1 MNGSASYICFFG
13 VVQVED
19 TLFAAGEALSFLWG
33 SVPVTVDII
42 LKTNYTSLSTTS
54 NFLTA
59 DLSSSLP
66 SCSSNEETEATE
78 NCHVM
83 VRDAITRKLFDVLLY
98 SSRKEERCAGTVWL
112 LSLTMYCGHH
122 PTIQKML
129 PEIQVC
135 PCLYSHTANTPLIIS
150 HTQKH
155 THKEAIA
162 EAKKMDLRIYMI
174 LDMVKGSSFIG

>member
-1 MNGSASYICFFG
+1 MIHMNGRASHICSFG

-33 SVPVTVDII
+33 SVPVTADII
-42 LKTNYTSLSTTS
+42 LKTNYTSLSMTS
-54 NFLTA
+54 DFLTR
-59 DLSSSLP
+59 DVSSSL
-66 SCSSNEETEATE
+66 SSYSSNEETEANE
-78 NCHVM
+78 NCRVM

-98 SSRKEERCAGTVWL
+98 SSRKDERCAGTVWL

-135 PCLYSHTANTPLIIS
+135 PSC
-150 HTQKH
+150 
-155 THKEAIA
+155 
-162 EAKKMDLRIYMI
+162 
-174 LDMVKGSSFIG
+174 

>member
-1 MNGSASYICFFG
+1 MPLTSSFG

-33 SVPVTVDII
+33 SVPVTADII
-42 LKTNYTSLSTTS
+42 LKTNYTSLSMTS

-59 DLSSSLP
+59 DVSSTLSSY
-66 SCSSNEETEATE
+66 SSSEETEANE

-83 VRDAITRKLFDVLLY
+83 IRDAITRKLFDVLLY
-98 SSRKEERCAGTVWL
+98 SSRKDERCAGTVWL

-135 PCLYSHTANTPLIIS
+135 SSCLYSHTANTANSFTHIKKQS
-150 HTQKH
+150 QKQ
-155 THKEAIA
+155 
-162 EAKKMDLRIYMI
+162 
-174 LDMVKGSSFIG
+174 KGWTYGFI